1 VRPSTPGSGS
11 EGQSAS
17 RERRR
22 NIELRELLDEL
33 LALVRQLARRGA
45 DMAPDERTYAQQ
57 RLEWLSDEI
66 WAVANEGGDDAED
79 AS

>member
-1 VRPSTPGSGS
+1 MT
-11 EGQSAS
+11 
-17 RERRR
+17 
-22 NIELRELLDEL
+22 
-33 LALVRQLARRGA
+33 
-45 DMAPDERTYAQQ
+45 PDERTYAQQ